1 MNLPPLSP
9 DAVTAKSLAWLKIP
23 GQWNFSKKAID
34 YCLLHVELNYVHECL
49 IEHFK
54 SKRKVFQ
61 KPKDDGSGLQL
72 NTVMQLNLELPLAEK
87 TDVYA
92 WLVLNQFE
100 LTICNLH
107 KHYTVPLPR

>member
-1 MNLPPLSP
+1 
-9 DAVTAKSLAWLKIP
+9 
-23 GQWNFSKKAID
+23 
-34 YCLLHVELNYVHECL
+34 
-49 IEHFK
+49 
-54 SKRKVFQ
+54 
-61 KPKDDGSGLQL
+61 
-72 NTVMQLNLELPLAEK
+72 MQLNLELPLAEK